1 MWRREEGSIPLVG
14 SSRKQILDPP
24 IPLVYH
30 WCREIRERA
39 RRDEEGGSG
48 GERREK
54 EGRGG
59 KRRGASVR
67 VCG

>member
-30 WCREIRERA
+30 WCRGIRERA